1 MTPMRAASASPH
13 PAGSPRPKKM
23 EPPESPLVKLVDVC
37 LALTDPAQFQAIF
50 RPLVDVM
57 LPKGA

>member
-1 MTPMRAASASPH
+1 
-13 PAGSPRPKKM
+13 M